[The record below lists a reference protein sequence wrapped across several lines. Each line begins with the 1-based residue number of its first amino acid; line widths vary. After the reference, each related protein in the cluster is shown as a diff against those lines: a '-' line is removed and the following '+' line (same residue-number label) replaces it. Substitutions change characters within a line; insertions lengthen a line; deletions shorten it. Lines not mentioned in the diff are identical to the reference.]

1 MPNTKKPALGG
12 TKPLLPG
19 LKKPGFKPNQSRLPK
34 GLDQGRRSK
43 GDKPKLFPG
52 RTGAR

>member
-19 LKKPGFKPNQSRLPK
+19 SKKIGFQPGQSRLPK
-34 GLDQGRRSK
+34 GLQNAK
-43 GDKPKLFPG
+43 GLKGGKPKLFPG
-52 RTGAR
+52 KTGSR